1 MPKESLWDVNMSPL
15 MTQKRLQFVNV
26 AWLALVAAAALIAV
40 LRGITFVPLLGGA
53 VISALPAIVG
63 LVFLR
68 PDRAAYPIAPPLLV
82 ICWTLLAV
90 LGVALTGGASSP
102 LTILFALA
110 PLIALNLEDTDM
122 AAEAAIFGVLAY
134 FAVLLMG
141 RFGLLPAGADA
152 YQALTVAIAFAGLVL
167 AGLLVWV
174 LVRDRYA
181 GRGSVAGDTAI
192 EETPPA
198 APPMPILPAASGIL
212 LMDVTPEGRVRSL
225 SGDTLGLVSAKQ
237 GAALAHLFEPDAD
250 VSGLCPE
257 SGHARGEIRL
267 ADGRLAAFAAEAG
280 PAGTRLLVQDISASQ
295 RQAEEASVALEAAA
309 SQLQDR
315 TAFFASLGHDLK
327 TPLNAILGYAD
338 MMRAQIR
345 GPLPEAY
352 ADYPGIIHESGQ
364 DLLLLVDDILDLA
377 KANADR
383 QRLEPE
389 PVDLIASA
397 QSIVRQLDNQA
408 ERAGVKLKIKSDSEV
423 WAHADA
429 RAVRQIWQNLV
440 SNAIKYSNKGGTVT
454 LDAVEAGGAA
464 VLSVIDK
471 GAGMSEDDLRRV
483 TEPFSQGGNS
493 RGRAGTGLG
502 LAVVRSFAELHGGQ
516 LTLLSQPGRGTR
528 AEVTLPLADMN
539 DIAPLEDAAE

>member
-1 MPKESLWDVNMSPL
+1 MSPL

-26 AWLALVAAAALIAV
+26 TWLALVAAATLIAV
-40 LRGITFVPLLGGA
+40 LREIPFLPLLAGA
-53 VISALPAIVG
+53 AISALPAIAG
-63 LVFLR
+63 LIFLR
-68 PDRAAYPIAPPLLV
+68 PDKDAFPIAPPLLV

-102 LTILFALA
+102 LTILFVLA

-122 AAEAAIFGVLAY
+122 AAEAAIFGVVAY

-141 RFGLLPAGADA
+141 RFRLLPPGADD

-167 AGLLVWV
+167 SGLLVWV
-174 LVRDRYA
+174 LVRERYA
-181 GRGSVAGDTAI
+181 GRASGTVSGTDEI
-192 EETPPA
+192 SPPA
-198 APPMPILPAASGIL
+198 PALMPVLPAASGIL
-212 LMDVTPEGRVRSL
+212 LMDVTPDGRIRSL
-225 SGDTLGLVSAKQ
+225 AGDTLGLVSARP
-237 GAALAHLFEPDAD
+237 GGVLAHLFEPDAD
-250 VSGLCPE
+250 VSGLRAPN
-257 SGHARGEIRL
+257 GHARGEIRL
-267 ADGRLAAFAAEAG
+267 ADGRPATFAAEAG
-280 PAGTRLLVQDISASQ
+280 PAGTRLLVQDASASR
-295 RQAEEASVALEAAA
+295 RQADAAGEALEAAA

-338 MMRAQIR
+338 MMRAQVR

-397 QSIVRQLDNQA
+397 QSIVRQLENQA

-423 WAHADA
+423 WAEADA

-454 LDAVEAGGAA
+454 LDAFEAGGAA
-464 VLSVIDK
+464 VLSVIDR
-471 GAGMSEDDLRRV
+471 GAGMSENDLQKV

-516 LTLLSQPGRGTR
+516 LTLMSRPGKGTR
-528 AEVTLPLADMN
+528 AEVTLPLADMSA
-539 DIAPLEDAAE
+539 IEPLEDAAQ

>member
-1 MPKESLWDVNMSPL
+1 MSPRV
-15 MTQKRLQFVNV
+15 MQKRLQFVNLT
-26 AWLALVAAAALIAV
+26 WLALIAAAALIAA
-40 LRGITFVPLLGGA
+40 LRGIGIAALASGA
-53 VISALPAIVG
+53 VIAILPAAVG

-68 PDRAAYPIAPPLLV
+68 ADRDAPAVASPLLV

-102 LTILFALA
+102 LTILFVLA
-110 PLIALNLEDTDM
+110 PLVALNLENTDM
-122 AAEAAIFGVLAY
+122 AAEAAIFGVVAY
-134 FAVLLMG
+134 FAVLVMG
-141 RFGLLPAGADA
+141 RFDLLPLGAVD
-152 YQALTVAIAFAGLVL
+152 YLPLTVAVAFAGLVL

-174 LVRDRYA
+174 LVQDQYGARAAATEDSA
-181 GRGSVAGDTAI
+181 QAEPV
-192 EETPPA
+192 PA
-198 APPMPILPAASGIL
+198 APTPVLPTSSGL
-212 LMDVTPEGRVRSL
+212 LLLDITPEGRVRSL
-225 SGDTLGLVSAKQ
+225 SGDTLVAAKAGASLVN
-237 GAALAHLFEPDAD
+237 LFEPDAD
-250 VSGLCPE
+250 LSGLRPDT
-257 SGHARGEIRL
+257 GRAQGEIKL
-267 ADGRLAAFAAEAG
+267 ADGRLAAFTAEAG
-280 PAGTRLLVQDISASQ
+280 ATGTHLLLHDISASQ
-295 RQAEEASVALEAAA
+295 RQAAETSAALEAAA
-309 SQLQDR
+309 TQLQDR

-389 PVDLIASA
+389 PVDLVASA
-397 QSIVRQLDNQA
+397 QSIIRQLDNQA
-408 ERAGVKLKIKSDSEV
+408 ERAGVKLKIKSHNEV
-423 WAHADA
+423 WAEADA

-440 SNAIKYSNKGGTVT
+440 SNAIKYSDRGGTVT
-454 LDAVEAGGAA
+454 LDAFEAGGAA

-471 GAGMSEDDLRRV
+471 GAGMSEDDLKRV
-483 TEPFSQGGNS
+483 TEPFAQGGNS

-516 LTLLSQPGRGTR
+516 LILRSRPGKGTR
-528 AEVTLPLADMN
+528 AEVTLPLADMT
-539 DIAPLEDAAE
+539 DVTPLEDAAE

>member
-1 MPKESLWDVNMSPL
+1 MKE
-15 MTQKRLQFVNV
+15 KRLQFVNV
-26 AWLALVAAAALIAV
+26 TWLALVAAATLIAV
-40 LRGITFVPLLGGA
+40 LRGITFLPLLGGA

-68 PDRAAYPIAPPLLV
+68 PDKEVSPIAPPLLV

-90 LGVALTGGASSP
+90 LGVAMTGGASSP
-102 LTILFALA
+102 LTILFVLA

-122 AAEAAIFGVLAY
+122 AAEAAIFGVVAY

-141 RFGLLPAGADA
+141 RFGLLPSGAEA

-181 GRGSVAGDTAI
+181 GRGRAADDDAAVAEA
-192 EETPPA
+192 PA
-198 APPMPILPAASGIL
+198 AEASMPVLPASSGIL

-225 SGDTLGLVSAKQ
+225 SGDTLGLVSARQ

-295 RQAEEASVALEAAA
+295 RQAEEATVALEAAA

-408 ERAGVKLKIKSDSEV
+408 ERAGVKLKIKSDNEV
-423 WAHADA
+423 WAEADA

-440 SNAIKYSNKGGTVT
+440 SNAIKYSDKGGTVT
-454 LDAVEAGGAA
+454 LDAFEAGGAA
-464 VLSVIDK
+464 VLSVIDR
-471 GAGMSEDDLRRV
+471 GAGMSEDDLKKV

-516 LTLLSQPGRGTR
+516 LTLMSRPGKGTR
-528 AEVTLPLADMN
+528 AEVTLPLADMTG
-539 DIAPLEDAAE
+539 IEPLEDAAQ

>member
-1 MPKESLWDVNMSPL
+1 MPKEYLWDVNMSPRV
-15 MTQKRLQFVNV
+15 MQKRLQFVNLT
-26 AWLALVAAAALIAV
+26 WLALIAAAALIAA
-40 LRGITFVPLLGGA
+40 LRGIGFAALASGA
-53 VISALPAIVG
+53 VIAILPAVTG

-68 PDRAAYPIAPPLLV
+68 ADKDGSAYAAPLLV

-90 LGVALTGGASSP
+90 LGVALTGGAMSP
-102 LTILFALA
+102 LTILFVLA
-110 PLIALNLEDTDM
+110 PLVALNLEDTDM
-122 AAEAAIFGVLAY
+122 AAEAAIFGIVAY
-134 FAVLLMG
+134 FAVLIMG
-141 RFGLLPAGADA
+141 RFDLLPLGAGD
-152 YQALTVAIAFAGLVL
+152 YLPLTVAVAFAGLVL

-174 LVRDRYA
+174 LVRDQYGARVTA
-181 GRGSVAGDTAI
+181 TEDSAQAEPVPVAS
-192 EETPPA
+192 
-198 APPMPILPAASGIL
+198 APVLPASSGL
-212 LMDVTPEGRVRSL
+212 LLLDITPEGRVRSL
-225 SGDTLGLVSAKQ
+225 SGDTLGLVGAKA
-237 GAALAHLFEPDAD
+237 GASLVNLFEPDAD
-250 VSGLCPE
+250 LSGLRPDT
-257 SGHARGEIRL
+257 GLAQGKIKL
-267 ADGRLAAFAAEAG
+267 ADGRLAAFTAEAG
-280 PAGTRLLVQDISASQ
+280 ATDTHLLLHDISASQ
-295 RQAEEASVALEAAA
+295 RQAAETSAALEAAA
-309 SQLQDR
+309 AQLQDR

-389 PVDLIASA
+389 PVDLVASA

-408 ERAGVKLKIKSDSEV
+408 ERAGVKLKIKSDNEV
-423 WAHADA
+423 WAEADA

-440 SNAIKYSNKGGTVT
+440 SNAIKYSDRGGTVT
-454 LDAVEAGGAA
+454 LDAFEAGGAA

-471 GAGMSEDDLRRV
+471 GAGMSEDDLNRV
-483 TEPFSQGGNS
+483 TEPFAQGGNS

-516 LTLLSQPGRGTR
+516 LTLRSRPGKGTR
-528 AEVTLPLADMN
+528 AEVTLPLADMT
-539 DIAPLEDAAE
+539 DITPLEDAAE

>member
-26 AWLALVAAAALIAV
+26 TWLALVAAATLIAV
-40 LRGITFVPLLGGA
+40 FRGIAILPLLSGA
-53 VISALPAIVG
+53 AISALPAIVG
-63 LVFLR
+63 LIFLR
-68 PDRAAYPIAPPLLV
+68 HDREAVSIAPPLLV

-102 LTILFALA
+102 LTILFVLA
-110 PLIALNLEDTDM
+110 PLVALNLEDTDM
-122 AAEAAIFGVLAY
+122 AAEAAIFGVVAY

-141 RFGLLPAGADA
+141 RFQLLPSGADA

-174 LVRDRYA
+174 LVGGRYA
-181 GRGSVAGDTAI
+181 GRGAVPDAPAQEAAATA
-192 EETPPA
+192 PA
-198 APPMPILPAASGIL
+198 IPVLPKASGIL
-212 LMDVTPEGRVRSL
+212 LLDVSPEGRVRNL
-225 SGDTLGLVSAKQ
+225 AGDALGLISAKQ
-237 GAALAHLFEPDAD
+237 GAVLAHLFEPDAD
-250 VSGLCPE
+250 LSALLPE
-257 SGHARGEIRL
+257 TGAARGEIKL

-280 PAGTRLLVQDISASQ
+280 PSGTHILVQDISASQ
-295 RQAEEASVALEAAA
+295 RQSEEASVALAAAA

-423 WAHADA
+423 WAEADA

-454 LDAVEAGGAA
+454 LDAYEAGGAA

-471 GAGMSEDDLRRV
+471 GAGMSEDDLKRV

-516 LTLLSQPGRGTR
+516 LTLLSQPGKGTR
-528 AEVTLPLADMN
+528 AEVTLPLADMT
-539 DIAPLEDAAE
+539 DVQPLEDAAE

>member
-1 MPKESLWDVNMSPL
+1 MPKEYLWDVNMSPRV
-15 MTQKRLQFVNV
+15 MQKRLQFVNLT
-26 AWLALVAAAALIAV
+26 WLALIAAAALIAA
-40 LRGITFVPLLGGA
+40 LRGIGIAALASGA
-53 VISALPAIVG
+53 VIAILPAVTG

-68 PDRAAYPIAPPLLV
+68 ADRDGSAYAAPLLV

-90 LGVALTGGASSP
+90 LGVALTGGATSP
-102 LTILFALA
+102 LTILFVLA
-110 PLIALNLEDTDM
+110 PLVALNLEDTDM
-122 AAEAAIFGVLAY
+122 AAEAAIFGIVAY
-134 FAVLLMG
+134 FAVLIMG
-141 RFGLLPAGADA
+141 RFDLLPLGAGD
-152 YQALTVAIAFAGLVL
+152 YLPLTVAVAFAGLVL

-174 LVRDRYA
+174 LVQDQYGARATATEDSA
-181 GRGSVAGDTAI
+181 QAEPVPVA
-192 EETPPA
+192 PA
-198 APPMPILPAASGIL
+198 PILPASSGL
-212 LMDVTPEGRVRSL
+212 LLLDITPEGRVRSL
-225 SGDTLGLVSAKQ
+225 SGDTLGLVGAKA
-237 GAALAHLFEPDAD
+237 GASLVNLFEPDAD
-250 VSGLCPE
+250 LSGLRPDT
-257 SGHARGEIRL
+257 GLAQGKIKL
-267 ADGRLAAFAAEAG
+267 ADGRLAAFTAEAG
-280 PAGTRLLVQDISASQ
+280 ATGTHLLLHDISASQ
-295 RQAEEASVALEAAA
+295 RQAAETSAALEAAA
-309 SQLQDR
+309 AQLQDR

-389 PVDLIASA
+389 PVDLVASA

-408 ERAGVKLKIKSDSEV
+408 ERAGVKLKIKSDNEV
-423 WAHADA
+423 WAEADA

-440 SNAIKYSNKGGTVT
+440 SNAIKYSDRGGTVT
-454 LDAVEAGGAA
+454 LDAFEAGGAA

-471 GAGMSEDDLRRV
+471 GAGMSEDDLKRV
-483 TEPFSQGGNS
+483 TEPFAQGGNS

-516 LTLLSQPGRGTR
+516 LTLRSRPGKGTR
-528 AEVTLPLADMN
+528 AEVTLPLADMT
-539 DIAPLEDAAE
+539 DVTPLEDAAE